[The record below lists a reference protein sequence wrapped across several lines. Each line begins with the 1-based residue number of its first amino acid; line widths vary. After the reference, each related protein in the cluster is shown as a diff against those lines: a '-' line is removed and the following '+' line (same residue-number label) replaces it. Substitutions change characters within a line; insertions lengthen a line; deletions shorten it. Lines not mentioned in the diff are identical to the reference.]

1 MKALLWLI
9 AGTVTFWGLLTYPAR
24 LAWPDDPTFAWSTA
38 AALLCLVPGALTLAW
53 TTWAYKGQAQQQLVA
68 VLGSTMVRMAVVVAG
83 GLVLFLSVP
92 AFAYQRFWMFVI
104 VYYLFT
110 LALEM
115 VLIVRAAPAKQEP
128 SKN

>member
-1 MKALLWLI
+1 MRALLWLVG
-9 AGTVTFWGLLTYPAR
+9 GTVAFWGLLTYPSR
-24 LAWPDDPTFAWSTA
+24 LVWPDDPTFAWNTA

-53 TTWAYKGQAQQQLVA
+53 TTWAYRGQAPQQLVA

-83 GLVLFLSVP
+83 GMVLFLSVKE
-92 AFAYQRFWMFVI
+92 FEYQRFWMFVI

-115 VLIVRAAPAKQEP
+115 VLIVRGASAKQAP